1 MQGGLLPISATENIG
16 LSVLMD
22 RLDKSIRQ
30 LTNRS
35 QYVFR
40 QGGEILP
47 GYCIYKFNNELTFVF
62 Y

>member
-35 QYVFR
+35 QHVFR
-40 QGGEILP
+40 QGGGDTTGVL
-47 GYCIYKFNNELTFVF
+47 YLQV
-62 Y
+62 